1 MLLLSCA
8 ACSFQHDV
16 AASRPGGSF
25 YVPALVFWLHPPAP
39 RPTLRLHRLHPAGIL
54 LASCL
59 SASSRP
65 FTMEDFYDARF
76 GSIESHVDAA
86 GFQLVDLDLPSWYIN
101 SDIKVA
107 FASRSHWDSVVSDA
121 PLQIA
126 PGLAS
131 VLSSSRPPSLDFFR
145 RLPKPPASKL
155 WAVYALIL
163 EHPQL
168 QPVLYI
174 GSGTH
179 AKDGVQ
185 GRYTGYQTGSGAIA
199 ILVKHALNQGYTL
212 TFGMLCWTA
221 LPPPQLVPR
230 LRARFLALES
240 VFAVV
245 FCACV
250 KMIMDD
256 AFIPDFFLWP
266 RSGVTWKPGCTHLSL
281 SESVRADL
289 ELTEEELVAAQELR
303 RKRDAAK
310 TQRYRKRKRDQD
322 EEVFLRNN
330 LEQHMSWSEQNPGRV
345 NEIAAG
351 VRKKAKDLERFRCE
365 VCDHNAATQYALD
378 SHLRSQAHLDAETRG
393 RKVLK
398 PLSAAAQNK
407 RASRAAAIAN
417 RTFFCAPCNKACT
430 SSNDLLRHIDK
441 QKHKDTV
448 AR

>member
-1 MLLLSCA
+1 MQLPQDLEDPFLFLLLS
-8 ACSFQHDV
+8 SVFILQHP
-16 AASRPGGSF
+16 AS
-25 YVPALVFWLHPPAP
+25 A
-39 RPTLRLHRLHPAGIL
+39 LRLRRLHPACIL
-54 LASCL
+54 LAPCL

-76 GSIESHVDAA
+76 GSIESHIDAA
-86 GFQLVDLDLPSWYIN
+86 GFRLVDLDLPSWYIN
-101 SDIKVA
+101 SEIKAV
-107 FASRSHWDSVVSDA
+107 FASRSDWDSVVSDA
-121 PLQIA
+121 PLQVA

-131 VLSSSRPPSLDFFR
+131 LLSSSKPPSLDFFR
-145 RLPKPPASKL
+145 GLPKPPASKL

-163 EHPQL
+163 EHIQL
-168 QPVLYI
+168 PPILYI

-179 AKDGVQ
+179 ARDGVQ
-185 GRYTGYQTGSGAIA
+185 GRHTGYQTGSGVIPK
-199 ILVKHALNQGYTL
+199 LVEHTLNQGYTL

-266 RSGVTWKPGCTHLSL
+266 RAGVTWKPACTHLSL

-289 ELTEEELVAAQELR
+289 TLTEEELVAAREHRL
-303 RKRDAAK
+303 KRDAAK
-310 TQRYRKRKRDQD
+310 TQRYRKRKRDEN

-330 LEQHMSWSEQNPGRV
+330 LEQHKSWSEQNPGRV
-345 NEIAAG
+345 NEIAAS

-365 VCDHNAATQYALD
+365 VCDHNAASQYALD
-378 SHLRSQAHLDAETRG
+378 DHLQSQAHLDAEKRG
-393 RKVLK
+393 LRILK

-417 RTFFCAPCNKACT
+417 RTYFCAPCQKACT
-430 SSNDLLRHIDK
+430 SSTDLQRHISK

-448 AR
+448 